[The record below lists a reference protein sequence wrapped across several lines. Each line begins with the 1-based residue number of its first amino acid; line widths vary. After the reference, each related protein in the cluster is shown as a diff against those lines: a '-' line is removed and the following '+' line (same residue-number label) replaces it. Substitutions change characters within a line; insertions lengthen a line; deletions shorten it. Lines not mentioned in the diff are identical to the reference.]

1 MGESQ
6 KCVVDE
12 LFGFQHPYSFCVKPS
27 DKMVNTGSFDRGG
40 LLLNNTAKVLGGM
53 FNYVDYLVT
62 NPDVGTAEQCKYN
75 GRGVI
80 GNKYVLK
87 TNIECTPVDNT
98 GKIIT
103 TPGSTP
109 YLHRY
114 INNISTG
121 ASFLTGGQANKDTT
135 GLIPSTFS
143 STTKIG
149 ENIYDLITSFTGRT
163 KPYCMKASVNCHIID
178 YNMKGVRGPRNYSG
192 TSPEVYF
199 AIDQLKDLTPDD
211 FPNGAITVPTVTEP
225 PPPPSSTPPSSTPPS
240 STPPSSTPPS
250 STPPSSTPPSS
261 TPPSSTPPSSSP
273 PSSTPPTPTPTPG
286 YSESTNYDYDV
297 YPGSETFNNMDSTF
311 MSVTD
316 NIIKQNMD
324 KIQNLSDLDKV
335 LNSINLD
342 HVINSVKF
350 EDELL
355 VKIYYVGFSILLI
368 LIILKLVFKKK

>member
-1 MGESQ
+1 MGDSQ

-27 DKMVNTGSFDRGG
+27 DKMVNKDSFDSGG
-40 LLLNNTAKVLGGM
+40 LLMNNTAKVIGGM
-53 FNYVDYLVT
+53 FEYVNYLASDP
-62 NPDVGTAEQCKYN
+62 NKGTAEQCLYN
-75 GRGVI
+75 GKGVI

-87 TNIECTPVDNT
+87 TNIECTPVDST

-121 ASFLTGGQANKDTT
+121 ASFLTGGQANEDLT

-163 KPYCMKASVNCHIID
+163 KPYCMKASVNCHIVD
-178 YNMKGVRGPRNYSG
+178 YNIKGIRGTRNYSG
-192 TSPEVYF
+192 SSPDVYF
-199 AIDQLKDLTPDD
+199 ALDQLRDLTPND
-211 FPNGAITVPTVTEP
+211 FPNGAINIPTVIDP
-225 PPPPSSTPPSSTPPS
+225 PPPPPPPNNEP
-240 STPPSSTPPS
+240 
-250 STPPSSTPPSS
+250 
-261 TPPSSTPPSSSP
+261 
-273 PSSTPPTPTPTPG
+273 
-286 YSESTNYDYDV
+286 
-297 YPGSETFNNMDSTF
+297 FNNIDSTF

-316 NIIKQNMD
+316 TIIKQNMD

-335 LNSINLD
+335 LNSINFDNVL
-342 HVINSVKF
+342 NLGNTLKF

-355 VKIYYVGFSILLI
+355 VKTYYVGFSILLI

>member
-12 LFGFQHPYSFCVKPS
+12 VFGFQHPYSFCVKPS
-27 DKMVNTGSFDRGG
+27 EKMVNTGSFDRGG

-87 TNIECTPVDNT
+87 TNIECTPVDST

-178 YNMKGVRGPRNYSG
+178 YNIRGIRGPRNYNGS
-192 TSPEVYF
+192 SPDVYF
-199 AIDQLKDLTPDD
+199 AIDQLKDLTPND

-225 PPPPSSTPPSSTPPS
+225 VSIPPP
-240 STPPSSTPPS
+240 
-250 STPPSSTPPSS
+250 
-261 TPPSSTPPSSSP
+261 
-273 PSSTPPTPTPTPG
+273 
-286 YSESTNYDYDV
+286 N
-297 YPGSETFNNMDSTF
+297 SETFNNMDSTF

-335 LNSINLD
+335 LNSINFDNVLNLD
-342 HVINSVKF
+342 NTLKF

-355 VKIYYVGFSILLI
+355 VKTYYVGFSILLI

>member
-12 LFGFQHPYSFCVKPS
+12 VFGFQHPYSFCVKPS
-27 DKMVNTGSFDRGG
+27 EKMVNTGSFDRGG

-87 TNIECTPVDNT
+87 TNIECTPVDST

-121 ASFLTGGQANKDTT
+121 ASFLTGGQTNKDTT

-178 YNMKGVRGPRNYSG
+178 YNIRGIRGPRNYNGS
-192 TSPEVYF
+192 SPDVYF
-199 AIDQLKDLTPDD
+199 AIDQLKDLTPND

-225 PPPPSSTPPSSTPPS
+225 VSIPPP
-240 STPPSSTPPS
+240 
-250 STPPSSTPPSS
+250 
-261 TPPSSTPPSSSP
+261 
-273 PSSTPPTPTPTPG
+273 
-286 YSESTNYDYDV
+286 N
-297 YPGSETFNNMDSTF
+297 SETFNNMDSTF

-335 LNSINLD
+335 LNSINFDNVLNLD
-342 HVINSVKF
+342 NTLKF

-355 VKIYYVGFSILLI
+355 VKTYYVGFSILLI

>member
-1 MGESQ
+1 MGDSQ

-27 DKMVNTGSFDRGG
+27 DKMVNKDSFDSGG
-40 LLLNNTAKVLGGM
+40 ILMNNTAKVIGGM
-53 FNYVDYLVT
+53 FGYVNYLVSDP
-62 NPDVGTAEQCKYN
+62 NKGTAEQCLYN
-75 GRGVI
+75 GKGVI

-87 TNIECTPVDNT
+87 TNIECTPVDST

-121 ASFLTGGQANKDTT
+121 ASFLTGGQANEDLT
-135 GLIPSTFS
+135 GLIPSTFA

-163 KPYCMKASVNCHIID
+163 KPYCMKASVNCHIVD
-178 YNMKGVRGPRNYSG
+178 YNIKGIRGPRNYSG
-192 TSPEVYF
+192 SSPDVYF
-199 AIDQLKDLTPDD
+199 ALDQLRDLTPND
-211 FPNGAITVPTVTEP
+211 FPNGAINIPTFIDP
-225 PPPPSSTPPSSTPPS
+225 PPPPPPNN
-240 STPPSSTPPS
+240 
-250 STPPSSTPPSS
+250 
-261 TPPSSTPPSSSP
+261 
-273 PSSTPPTPTPTPG
+273 
-286 YSESTNYDYDV
+286 ES
-297 YPGSETFNNMDSTF
+297 FNNIDSTF

-342 HVINSVKF
+342 QVINSVKF
-350 EDELL
+350 EGELL
-355 VKIYYVGFSILLI
+355 VKTYYVGFSILLI

>member
-12 LFGFQHPYSFCVKPS
+12 VFGFQHPYSFCVKPS

-121 ASFLTGGQANKDTT
+121 ASFLTGGQTNKDTT

-149 ENIYDLITSFTGRT
+149 ENIYDLITSFSGRT

-178 YNMKGVRGPRNYSG
+178 YNIRGIRGPRNYNGS
-192 TSPEVYF
+192 SPDVYF
-199 AIDQLKDLTPDD
+199 AIDQLKDLTPND

-225 PPPPSSTPPSSTPPS
+225 VSIPPP
-240 STPPSSTPPS
+240 
-250 STPPSSTPPSS
+250 
-261 TPPSSTPPSSSP
+261 
-273 PSSTPPTPTPTPG
+273 
-286 YSESTNYDYDV
+286 N
-297 YPGSETFNNMDSTF
+297 SETFNNMDSTF

-335 LNSINLD
+335 LNSINFDNVLNLD
-342 HVINSVKF
+342 NTLKF

-355 VKIYYVGFSILLI
+355 VKTYYVGFSILLI

>member
-1 MGESQ
+1 MGDSQ

-27 DKMVNTGSFDRGG
+27 DKMVNKDSFDSGG
-40 LLLNNTAKVLGGM
+40 LLMNNTAKVAGGI

-75 GRGVI
+75 GKGVI

-87 TNIECTPVDNT
+87 TNIECTPVDST

-121 ASFLTGGQANKDTT
+121 ASFLTGGQTNKDTT

-178 YNMKGVRGPRNYSG
+178 YNIKGIRGPRNYSG
-192 TSPEVYF
+192 TSPDVYF

-225 PPPPSSTPPSSTPPS
+225 VSIPPS
-240 STPPSSTPPS
+240 
-250 STPPSSTPPSS
+250 
-261 TPPSSTPPSSSP
+261 
-273 PSSTPPTPTPTPG
+273 
-286 YSESTNYDYDV
+286 N
-297 YPGSETFNNMDSTF
+297 SETFNNMDSTF

-335 LNSINLD
+335 LNSINFENVLNLD
-342 HVINSVKF
+342 NTLKF

-355 VKIYYVGFSILLI
+355 VKTYYVGFSILLI

>member
-12 LFGFQHPYSFCVKPS
+12 VFGFQHPYSFCVKPS

-87 TNIECTPVDNT
+87 TNIECTPVDST

-121 ASFLTGGQANKDTT
+121 ASFLTGGQTNKDTT

-178 YNMKGVRGPRNYSG
+178 YNIKGIRGPRNYSG
-192 TSPEVYF
+192 TSPDVYF

-225 PPPPSSTPPSSTPPS
+225 PP
-240 STPPSSTPPS
+240 PPS

-335 LNSINLD
+335 LNSINFDNVL
-342 HVINSVKF
+342 NSVKF

-355 VKIYYVGFSILLI
+355 VKTYYVGFSILLI

>member
-1 MGESQ
+1 MGDSQ

-12 LFGFQHPYSFCVKPS
+12 IFGFQHPYSFCVKPS
-27 DKMVNTGSFDRGG
+27 DKMVNTGSFDKGG

-53 FNYVDYLVT
+53 FNYVDYLAT
-62 NPDVGTAEQCKYN
+62 NPDVGTADQCKYN
-75 GRGVI
+75 GTGVI

-87 TNIECTPVDNT
+87 TNIECTPVDST

-121 ASFLTGGQANKDTT
+121 ASFLTGGQTNKDTT

-143 STTKIG
+143 SATKIG
-149 ENIYDLITSFTGRT
+149 ENIFDLISSFTGRT
-163 KPYCMKASVNCHIID
+163 KPYCMKARVNCHIVD
-178 YNMKGVRGPRNYSG
+178 YNIKGVRGNRNYSG
-192 TSPEVYF
+192 SSPEVYF
-199 AIDQLKDLTPDD
+199 AIDQLKDLTSDD

-225 PPPPSSTPPSSTPPS
+225 PPSSTTQEST
-240 STPPSSTPPS
+240 
-250 STPPSSTPPSS
+250 
-261 TPPSSTPPSSSP
+261 
-273 PSSTPPTPTPTPG
+273 
-286 YSESTNYDYDV
+286 SES
-297 YPGSETFNNMDSTF
+297 FNNIEPTF

-324 KIQNLSDLDKV
+324 KIQNLSDIDKV
-335 LNSINLD
+335 LNSINFDNAVNFDNALNLD
-342 HVINSVKF
+342 NALNF

-355 VKIYYVGFSILLI
+355 VKIYYVGFSIVLI
-368 LIILKLVFKKK
+368 LIILKLVLKKK

>member
-12 LFGFQHPYSFCVKPS
+12 TFGFQHPYSFCVKPS

-40 LLLNNTAKVLGGM
+40 LLMNNTAKVAGGI

-75 GRGVI
+75 GKGVI

-87 TNIECTPVDNT
+87 TNIECTPVDST

-121 ASFLTGGQANKDTT
+121 ASFLTGGQTNKDTT

-178 YNMKGVRGPRNYSG
+178 YNIKGIRGPRNYSG
-192 TSPEVYF
+192 TSPDVYF

-225 PPPPSSTPPSSTPPS
+225 VSIPPS
-240 STPPSSTPPS
+240 
-250 STPPSSTPPSS
+250 
-261 TPPSSTPPSSSP
+261 
-273 PSSTPPTPTPTPG
+273 
-286 YSESTNYDYDV
+286 N
-297 YPGSETFNNMDSTF
+297 SETFNNMDSTF

-335 LNSINLD
+335 LNSINFENVLNLD
-342 HVINSVKF
+342 NTLKF

-355 VKIYYVGFSILLI
+355 VKTYYVGFSILLI

>member
-12 LFGFQHPYSFCVKPS
+12 TFGFQHPYSFCVKPS

-40 LLLNNTAKVLGGM
+40 LLMTNTAKVAGGI

-75 GRGVI
+75 GKGVI

-87 TNIECTPVDNT
+87 TNIECTPVDST

-121 ASFLTGGQANKDTT
+121 ASFLTGGQTNKDTT

-178 YNMKGVRGPRNYSG
+178 YNIKGIRGPRNYSG
-192 TSPEVYF
+192 TSPDVYF

-225 PPPPSSTPPSSTPPS
+225 VSIPPS
-240 STPPSSTPPS
+240 
-250 STPPSSTPPSS
+250 
-261 TPPSSTPPSSSP
+261 
-273 PSSTPPTPTPTPG
+273 
-286 YSESTNYDYDV
+286 N
-297 YPGSETFNNMDSTF
+297 SETFNNMDSTF

-335 LNSINLD
+335 LNSINFENVLNLD
-342 HVINSVKF
+342 NTLKF

-355 VKIYYVGFSILLI
+355 VKTYYVGFSILLI